1 MEVVAGDLT
10 GMRGR
15 VDRIDEEVRPLN
27 RYSSYFSLSKHALQ
41 YMLSVTDL

>member
-15 VDRIDEEVRPLN
+15 VDRIDEEVRTLKL
-27 RYSSYFSLSKHALQ
+27 YSSCVSLSKHALQ
-41 YMLSVTDL
+41 YILSVTDL